1 MDERIDYVAPL
12 FPKFRFRLRET
23 FLRQF
28 AGKQPEWGP
37 VGYPVFKRTYAR
49 DLTEEQKWQRE
60 KFGLPTEGS
69 EEWWEVCQRNT
80 EEIYSRQRQQLKLL
94 GQHWEESIA
103 HRHAEEFF
111 TRYWQGKFTGSG
123 RMLWF
128 LGTKALEE
136 KGSAPLFNCA
146 AVSTKFIADD
156 FAEPFCWMMDLLMCG
171 AGVGTD
177 VRGEGTLTIQQPRV
191 TEEVFVVKDSR
202 EGWVEAL
209 GVLLRG
215 YGHGAEVP
223 RRYDLSLIRPAG
235 APLMSFG
242 GRSGGPE
249 PLRRLLR
256 EVEALLSPHVGKVI
270 TSSMIADIANMI
282 GVCVVAGG
290 NRRSSEII
298 IGEINDDDFIA
309 LKDDTELRDLR
320 RRRVMREIH
329 VRNEWRLAAA
339 ANEEKYNEK
348 TDLAYELVHATEF
361 SPEAVAEKQRRLN
374 EINAEIDAAY
384 AADEEWQ
391 RLSALEWA
399 HPLSTHRW
407 ASNNAVLSEE
417 GTDFSRIAEARDR
430 NGEPGNVWMDRI
442 QKRGRLADPPMPGN
456 ERVILVNPCVTG
468 DTRVMTSRGME
479 RIDSLVGVQRD
490 LVLDLRTGRPKGS
503 TTESGAF
510 LTGSKMVYRLTT
522 TDGYALRLTADHR
535 VMTSRGWVEA
545 CKLQEWDLIH
555 IASTEGAFGDLGDYD
570 SGVVAGW
577 MAGTGGDDGET
588 QELRFRGRSAEHRST
603 VLTRF
608 WRASGDLSART
619 KEDEADCQFLRHP
632 HLRDLSF
639 VRNEELLWRGTRDF
653 QRGFLEAMFTA
664 GGRVYLDY
672 TEGPTLSFAFLTV
685 DTARKIQQILLN
697 FRIFSSTKR
706 TFSTAP
712 AYSAEQNGDITCCD
726 LSIRGGSLDR
736 FAEEIG
742 FLSKNMDR
750 FLAQLLSKKSRAVK
764 TEPFTSELE
773 SLYECGVEDVYDLTE
788 PSTSSFVGNGIV
800 VHNCGE
806 IGLEH
811 HELCNVPETFPSRHD
826 SLEDWKRSLKYAYV
840 LGKTISCIPTHDPKA
855 NAVMARN
862 HRLGISTAGIADL
875 YDRLG
880 AQETRRWLDEGY
892 RFLRE
897 LDEEYSSW
905 MGVGRSVRLTSV
917 KPGGTSPLL
926 WNVEGGMKWPT
937 AKFYYRLV
945 RIDHGNPLLEVL
957 RAAGYRIEQDF
968 YAPSTSVAY
977 FPVKIESKTRTD
989 SEVSIWEKAEVLTM
1003 LQTYW
1008 SDNMVSVTLS
1018 FRPEETA
1025 EVRRV
1030 LAMFSDRWKTCSFLP
1045 MSDAGYIQAPYT
1057 PISEAEYYAATSSL
1071 RPMDFGALRGPT
1083 HDEGRE
1089 DRYCDGEVCEV
1100 KIPSQ

>member
-1 MDERIDYVAPL
+1 
-12 FPKFRFRLRET
+12 
-23 FLRQF
+23 
-28 AGKQPEWGP
+28 
-37 VGYPVFKRTYAR
+37 
-49 DLTEEQKWQRE
+49 
-60 KFGLPTEGS
+60 
-69 EEWWEVCQRNT
+69 
-80 EEIYSRQRQQLKLL
+80 
-94 GQHWEESIA
+94 
-103 HRHAEEFF
+103 
-111 TRYWQGKFTGSG
+111 
-123 RMLWF
+123 
-128 LGTKALEE
+128 
-136 KGSAPLFNCA
+136 
-146 AVSTKFIADD
+146 
-156 FAEPFCWMMDLLMCG
+156 
-171 AGVGTD
+171 
-177 VRGEGTLTIQQPRV
+177 
-191 TEEVFVVKDSR
+191 
-202 EGWVEAL
+202 
-209 GVLLRG
+209 
-215 YGHGAEVP
+215 
-223 RRYDLSLIRPAG
+223 
-235 APLMSFG
+235 MSFG
-242 GRSGGPE
+242 GRAGGAE

-298 IGEINDDDFIA
+298 IGEIDDADFIA
-309 LKDDTELRDLR
+309 LKDDTELRDIR
-320 RRRVMREIH
+320 RRKVLCEQH
-329 VRNEWRLAAA
+329 VRTRWELADPSNAAKYDEKLRL
-339 ANEEKYNEK
+339 
-348 TDLAYELVHATEF
+348 DDELMNATEF
-361 SPEAVAEKQRRLN
+361 SPEAVSEKQRRLS
-374 EINAEIDAAY
+374 EINAEINAAY

-391 RLSALEWA
+391 QLSALEWA

-407 ASNNAVLSEE
+407 ASNNSILSEE
-417 GTDFSRIAEARDR
+417 NTDFIPIAEARDR
-430 NGEPGNVWMDRI
+430 NGEPGNVWIDRI

-456 ERVILVNPCVTG
+456 ERVILVNP
-468 DTRVMTSRGME
+468 
-479 RIDSLVGVQRD
+479 
-490 LVLDLRTGRPKGS
+490 
-503 TTESGAF
+503 
-510 LTGSKMVYRLTT
+510 
-522 TDGYALRLTADHR
+522 
-535 VMTSRGWVEA
+535 
-545 CKLQEWDLIH
+545 
-555 IASTEGAFGDLGDYD
+555 
-570 SGVVAGW
+570 
-577 MAGTGGDDGET
+577 
-588 QELRFRGRSAEHRST
+588 
-603 VLTRF
+603 
-608 WRASGDLSART
+608 
-619 KEDEADCQFLRHP
+619 
-632 HLRDLSF
+632 
-639 VRNEELLWRGTRDF
+639 
-653 QRGFLEAMFTA
+653 
-664 GGRVYLDY
+664 
-672 TEGPTLSFAFLTV
+672 
-685 DTARKIQQILLN
+685 
-697 FRIFSSTKR
+697 
-706 TFSTAP
+706 
-712 AYSAEQNGDITCCD
+712 
-726 LSIRGGSLDR
+726 
-736 FAEEIG
+736 
-742 FLSKNMDR
+742 
-750 FLAQLLSKKSRAVK
+750 
-764 TEPFTSELE
+764 
-773 SLYECGVEDVYDLTE
+773 
-788 PSTSSFVGNGIV
+788 
-800 VHNCGE
+800 CGE

-945 RIDHGNPLLEVL
+945 RIDYGNPLLEVL

-977 FPVKIESKTRTD
+977 FPVKIDSKTRTD

-1045 MSDAGYIQAPYT
+1045 ISDAGYIQAPYT

-1071 RPMDFGALRGPT
+1071 RPMDFSALRGPT